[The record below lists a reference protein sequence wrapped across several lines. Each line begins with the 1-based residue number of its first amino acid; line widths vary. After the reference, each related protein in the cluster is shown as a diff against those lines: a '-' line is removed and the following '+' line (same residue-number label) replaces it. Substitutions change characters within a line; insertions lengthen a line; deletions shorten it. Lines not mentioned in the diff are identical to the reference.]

1 MPNLAPE
8 LLSVLRC
15 PVTGSAL
22 IQQDDMLISSV
33 NGPHSEPL
41 RYAIDEGIPV
51 LLPAPVSTDRAT
63 ADSTTETGQE

>member
-1 MPNLAPE
+1 MPKLAPE

-22 IQQDDMLISSV
+22 IQQDDTLVSSA
-33 NGPHSEPL
+33 NGPQGEPL
-41 RYAIDEGIPV
+41 HYVIDEGIPV
-51 LLPAPVSTDRAT
+51 LLPDPAT